1 MIILFYLRQDTM
13 FYAKIIY
20 LNFLLDKHSI
30 KNAQNKFINK
40 IENYF

>member
-1 MIILFYLRQDTM
+1 M

-20 LNFLLDKHSI
+20 LNFVLDKHSI

-40 IENYF
+40 IEYNLKNSISKDLAT